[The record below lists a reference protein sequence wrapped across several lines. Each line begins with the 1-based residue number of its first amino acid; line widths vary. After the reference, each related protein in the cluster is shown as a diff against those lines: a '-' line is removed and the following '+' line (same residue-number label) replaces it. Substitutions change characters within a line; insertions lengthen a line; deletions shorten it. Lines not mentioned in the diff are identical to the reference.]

1 MQRVFYI
8 SEDTKDTGEQANEVK
23 RVGNILMYRGTRFLR
38 LKLNYMSCDA
48 QYANNRH
55 RYTKPKDIQTINI
68 PDSFIHVPYNPQS
81 DFRLNPIK
89 FPQILFHSSLQTRR
103 ARGKKS
109 MISLAIAAVF
119 HHISMSYFYY
129 RSRSVN
135 TLQVSHIRRRA

>member
-68 PDSFIHVPYNPQS
+68 RDSFIHVPYNPQS
-81 DFRLNPIK
+81 DFRSESNQVSSNPL
-89 FPQILFHSSLQTRR
+89 PQLVADASR
-103 ARGKKS
+103 AREE
-109 MISLAIAAVF
+109 INDFAC
-119 HHISMSYFYY
+119 Y
-129 RSRSVN
+129 RSRIP
-135 TLQVSHIRRRA
+135 SHLDVIFLLPFPFSKHITGFSH